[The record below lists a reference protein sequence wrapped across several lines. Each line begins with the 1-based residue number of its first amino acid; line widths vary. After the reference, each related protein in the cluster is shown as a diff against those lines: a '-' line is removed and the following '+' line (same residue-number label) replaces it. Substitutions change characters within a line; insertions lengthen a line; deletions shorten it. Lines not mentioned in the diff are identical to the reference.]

1 MQLDP
6 AFSVFVLKTYLQKIR
21 FSGNKSVLVENDCFF
36 LKLYFFIAILH
47 QNTVEYTTCK
57 SFLFI
62 LQKES
67 LDSIQRYFAFADL
80 SIV

>member
-1 MQLDP
+1 MVD
-6 AFSVFVLKTYLQKIR
+6 Y
-21 FSGNKSVLVENDCFF
+21 DCFF

-47 QNTVEYTTCK
+47 QNTVEYITCK

-62 LQKES
+62 SQKES

-80 SIV
+80 SIVFLIQKSGFRYRFAVLCMLSPVADPDL